1 KALALALSRHPEIN
15 VSYTGDAIR
24 RHARIDIG
32 VAVGMEDGL
41 VTPVIRNCGAKT
53 LEDISI
59 EARTLID
66 RAKQKRLH
74 PDENRGATFTLPTL
88 RRKGGEGF
96 FGTLTPPQAA
106 SLAVGAIQDV
116 PVVRK
121 GRATIGRRLK
131 VTLSCD
137 HRALDGVQGAEF
149 LKTFKRIMEHP
160 QELVQPGPVK

>member
-1 KALALALSRHPEIN
+1 MLFRS
-15 VSYTGDAIR
+15 
-24 RHARIDIG
+24 
-32 VAVGMEDGL
+32 
-41 VTPVIRNCGAKT
+41 
-53 LEDISI
+53 
-59 EARTLID
+59 
-66 RAKQKRLH
+66 AKQKRLH
-74 PDENRGATFTLPTL
+74 PEEYTGATFTISNLGMYEVESFIAIL
-88 RRKGGEGF
+88 I
-96 FGTLTPPQAA
+96 PPQAA

-160 QELVQPGPVK
+160 QELVQPGPAK